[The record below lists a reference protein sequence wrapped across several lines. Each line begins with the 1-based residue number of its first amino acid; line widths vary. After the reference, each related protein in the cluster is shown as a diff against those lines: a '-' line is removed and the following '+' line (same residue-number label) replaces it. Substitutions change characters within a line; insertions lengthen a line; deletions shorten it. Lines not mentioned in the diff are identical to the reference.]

1 MIPRPDQHRGILPVA
16 AVLAAAVVVLGICAL
31 LGVGPFANNEPFRLE
46 VPDRLGD
53 CREAGRDAG
62 DRCDPAA
69 DIEMVEVWQSDDGT
83 LIVELVLT
91 AVPEFGSELEWTA
104 QFYVDTQN
112 AYTEGG
118 IICGLSN
125 VFDGPEPGTDAVSY
139 ALEPNTVPRRPLSA
153 DACHGRLRDSSA
165 RFSIDVTGQPDDAE
179 FRVIGLVRLE
189 YPGDP
194 DHPGSEDDFLVRTS
208 LADLQRLAD

>member
-1 MIPRPDQHRGILPVA
+1 MLAAGAAGVALA
-16 AVLAAAVVVLGICAL
+16 AVAGAAAL
-31 LGVGPFANNEPFRLE
+31 LGVGPFDADEPYKLE
-46 VPDRLGD
+46 VVDRLDD

-62 DRCDPAA
+62 DRCDPGA

-91 AVPEFGSELEWTA
+91 EVPELGSELEWTA

-125 VFDGPEPGTDAVSY
+125 IFDGPEPGTDAVSY
-139 ALEPNTVPRRPLSA
+139 ALEPNTVPRRPLPA
-153 DACHGRLRDSSA
+153 DACHGRFRDSSA
-165 RFSIDVTGQPDDAE
+165 RFSIDVAGQPAEAE

-208 LADLQRLAD
+208 LADLQRSVD